1 MSHQDTT
8 VEPLSEFSELRNGSQ
23 FQITETLHQTTLGQ
37 ADDFREEDS
46 RQQIIFSHP
55 RLELYYQASA
65 QQLQTLF

>member
-8 VEPLSEFSELRNGSQ
+8 VEPLSEFSEVRNGSQ

-46 RQQIIFSHP
+46 RQQIIF
-55 RLELYYQASA
+55 RLELYYLDSA
-65 QQLQTLF
+65 QHQQTLF